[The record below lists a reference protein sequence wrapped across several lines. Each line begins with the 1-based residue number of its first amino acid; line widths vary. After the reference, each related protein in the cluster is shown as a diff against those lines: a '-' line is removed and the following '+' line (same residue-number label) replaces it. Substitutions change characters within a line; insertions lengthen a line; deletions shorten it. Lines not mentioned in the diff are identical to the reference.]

1 MGIKIEVLKNE
12 YETLN
17 KDGYRIHPGYY
28 YVINAISNEVLFSS
42 QDFGEAHRF
51 KSNIL
56 YSYKYMG
63 EKTLVLAC
71 SEQFFQAGKIDP
83 VVFLVDKSASKYSG
97 GFNWDDSILGRSFLG
112 KCIA

>member
-12 YETLN
+12 HETLN
-17 KDGYRIHPGYY
+17 KDGYRIPPGYY

-42 QDFGEAHRF
+42 QDFGEVHRF

-63 EKTLVLAC
+63 EK
-71 SEQFFQAGKIDP
+71 DP
-83 VVFLVDKSASKYSG
+83 CTSLLRAIFSG
-97 GFNWDDSILGRSFLG
+97 WQNRSRSIFGR
-112 KCIA
+112 

>member
-17 KDGYRIHPGYY
+17 KDGYRIPPGYY